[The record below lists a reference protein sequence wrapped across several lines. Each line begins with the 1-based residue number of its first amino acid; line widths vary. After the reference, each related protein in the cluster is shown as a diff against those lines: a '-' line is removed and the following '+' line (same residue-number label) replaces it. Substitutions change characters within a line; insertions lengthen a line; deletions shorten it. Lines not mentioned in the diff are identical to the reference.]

1 MKQKKRNYLD
11 LLMILLLLSGIG
23 VLAYPFVSDAL
34 NNYLDQQIISH
45 YQQQAVKENEEVPT
59 ANMDDV
65 IRSLN
70 ETMEVFR
77 DE

>member
-1 MKQKKRNYLD
+1 MEYL
-11 LLMILLLLSGIG
+11 LITLFIVIFIC
-23 VLAYPFVSDAL
+23 LAFGCPIKI
-34 NNYLDQQIISH
+34 QITHKHEHNEVEIPE
-45 YQQQAVKENEEVPT
+45 VKENEELPT
-59 ANMDDV
+59 ASMDDV

>member
-1 MKQKKRNYLD
+1 MEYL
-11 LLMILLLLSGIG
+11 LITLFIAIFIC
-23 VLAYPFVSDAL
+23 LAFGCPIKI
-34 NNYLDQQIISH
+34 QITHKHEHNEVEIPE
-45 YQQQAVKENEEVPT
+45 VKENEEVST
-59 ANMDDV
+59 ASMDDV

>member
-1 MKQKKRNYLD
+1 MEYL
-11 LLMILLLLSGIG
+11 LITLFIVIFIC
-23 VLAYPFVSDAL
+23 LAFGCTL
-34 NNYLDQQIISH
+34 KIQITHKHEHNEVEIPE
-45 YQQQAVKENEEVPT
+45 VKENEEVPT

>member
-1 MKQKKRNYLD
+1 MEYL
-11 LLMILLLLSGIG
+11 LITLFIVIFICLSFGCPIKI
-23 VLAYPFVSDAL
+23 
-34 NNYLDQQIISH
+34 QITHKHEYNEIKIPE
-45 YQQQAVKENEEVPT
+45 VKENEEVST
-59 ANMDDV
+59 ASMDDV

>member
-1 MKQKKRNYLD
+1 MEYL
-11 LLMILLLLSGIG
+11 LITLFIAIFIW
-23 VLAYPFVSDAL
+23 LAFGCPIKI
-34 NNYLDQQIISH
+34 QITHKHEYNEIKIPE
-45 YQQQAVKENEEVPT
+45 VKENEEVPT
-59 ANMDDV
+59 ASMDDV

>member
-1 MKQKKRNYLD
+1 MEYL
-11 LLMILLLLSGIG
+11 LITLFIAIFIC
-23 VLAYPFVSDAL
+23 LAFGCPIKI
-34 NNYLDQQIISH
+34 QITHKHEHNEVEIPE
-45 YQQQAVKENEEVPT
+45 VKENEEIPVS
-59 ANMDDV
+59 NMDDV

>member
-1 MKQKKRNYLD
+1 MEILVIT
-11 LLMILLLLSGIG
+11 LLVILCIC
-23 VLAYPFVSDAL
+23 LAFGCTL
-34 NNYLDQQIISH
+34 KIQITHKHEHNEVEIPE
-45 YQQQAVKENEEVPT
+45 VKENEEVPT
-59 ANMDDV
+59 ASMDDV

>member
-1 MKQKKRNYLD
+1 MEYL
-11 LLMILLLLSGIG
+11 LITLFIVIFICLSFGCPIKI
-23 VLAYPFVSDAL
+23 
-34 NNYLDQQIISH
+34 QITHKHEHNEVEIPE
-45 YQQQAVKENEEVPT
+45 VKENEEVPT
-59 ANMDDV
+59 ASMDDV

>member
-1 MKQKKRNYLD
+1 MEILVIT
-11 LLMILLLLSGIG
+11 LLVILCIC
-23 VLAYPFVSDAL
+23 LAFGCTL
-34 NNYLDQQIISH
+34 KIQITHKHEHNEVAIPE
-45 YQQQAVKENEEVPT
+45 VKENEEVPT
-59 ANMDDV
+59 ASMDDV

>member
-1 MKQKKRNYLD
+1 MEYL
-11 LLMILLLLSGIG
+11 LITLFIAIFIC
-23 VLAYPFVSDAL
+23 LAFGCPIKI
-34 NNYLDQQIISH
+34 QITHKHEHNEVEIPE
-45 YQQQAVKENEEVPT
+45 VKENEELPT

-70 ETMEVFR
+70 ETMEVFG

>member
-1 MKQKKRNYLD
+1 MEYL
-11 LLMILLLLSGIG
+11 LITLFIAIFICLSFGCPIKI
-23 VLAYPFVSDAL
+23 
-34 NNYLDQQIISH
+34 QITYKHEHNEVEIPE
-45 YQQQAVKENEEVPT
+45 VKENEEVPT
-59 ANMDDV
+59 ASMDDV